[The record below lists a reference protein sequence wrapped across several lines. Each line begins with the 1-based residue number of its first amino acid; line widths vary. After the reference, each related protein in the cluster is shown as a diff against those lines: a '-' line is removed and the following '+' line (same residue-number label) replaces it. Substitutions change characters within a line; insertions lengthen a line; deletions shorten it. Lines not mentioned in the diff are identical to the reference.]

1 MGILG
6 RNFLH
11 TAVSNFVL
19 KFGIGLVIAVVTA
32 RALEPEGSGEYFL
45 LVTIITTIT
54 TLFNFGIPGTNTY
67 FKAQKKFS
75 SAQLTRA
82 SIVLTVPIT
91 IVSVLVLYIL
101 YVLRL
106 DFIFPTSKLTIT
118 IVASLGIVPIVFYTQ
133 FAQGIIVGENRI
145 SLNNYISLSS
155 QGVLAVALTILYFL
169 GSLTVPVA
177 IALYASSFLLALAI
191 IIGLSSP
198 PLAEVLKS
206 RMQWSE
212 YGELLRFSGAIH
224 IGNLA
229 QFFNYRLDAFIVSF
243 FLGTAAVG
251 LYSRSKMFS
260 ETVWLLSTSM
270 AAVLLPTLAGQHEK
284 SKEIAVKAAVAT
296 LGVSVVAG
304 TAAFLI
310 GPTLIVFLLRKA
322 FEGSVEPF
330 LILLPGIVIFSIT
343 NVLATYVTAVGKPGH
358 NAAIAFISF
367 LFTVI
372 FDILFIPRYGIS
384 GAALASGISYTVSSI
399 LTVIVFW
406 RVSRMSLPECVAILK
421 SMSTDFRSIVTRM
434 KQRVGMDDRQ
444 SGSSGTP

>member
-11 TAVSNFVL
+11 TAASNFVL
-19 KFGIGLVIAVVTA
+19 KFGIGLAIAVVTG
-32 RALEPEGSGEYFL
+32 RALEPEGRGEYFL
-45 LVTIITTIT
+45 LVLVITTIT
-54 TLFNFGIPGTNTY
+54 TLFNFGVPGTNTY
-67 FKAQKKFS
+67 FTAQKKFS
-75 SAQLTRA
+75 RAQLTRA

-91 IVSVLVLYIL
+91 IVSFLVLYLL

-106 DFIFPTSKLTIT
+106 DFLFPTNKLTAP
-118 IVASLGIVPIVFYTQ
+118 IVASLGIVPIVFYSQ

-155 QGVLAVALTILYFL
+155 QGALAVALTILYFL
-169 GSLTVPVA
+169 GSLTVTIA
-177 IALYASSFLLALAI
+177 IALYALSFLLALAV
-191 IIGLSSP
+191 IIGASSP
-198 PLAEVLKS
+198 PLTDVLKA
-206 RMQWSE
+206 RMRWSE
-212 YGELLRFSGAIH
+212 YGELLRFSGTIH

-229 QFFNYRLDAFIVSF
+229 QFFNYRLDAFIVSY

-251 LYSRSKMFS
+251 LYSYSKMFG

-284 SKEIAVKAAVAT
+284 SKQIAVKAAVAT
-296 LGVSVVAG
+296 LGVSVIAG
-304 TAAFLI
+304 LAAFII
-310 GPTLIVFLLRKA
+310 GPTFIVLLLGRA

-330 LILLPGIVIFSIT
+330 LILLPGVVIFSIT
-343 NVLATYVTAVGKPGH
+343 NVLATYVTAIGKPGH

-384 GAALASGISYTVSSI
+384 GAAIASGISYTVSST

-406 RVSRMSLPECVAILK
+406 KVSEITGSECAAIVK
-421 SMSTDFRSIVTRM
+421 SMSTDFRSIITRM
-434 KQRVGMDDRQ
+434 KQRAGIDDRQ
-444 SGSSGTP
+444 SGSTGTP

>member
-19 KFGIGLVIAVVTA
+19 KFGIGLIIAVVTG
-32 RALEPEGSGEYFL
+32 RALEPEGRGEYVL
-45 LVTIITTIT
+45 LVLIITTIT

-67 FKAQKKFS
+67 FTAQKKFS
-75 SAQLTRA
+75 RAQLTRA
-82 SIVLTVPIT
+82 SIVLTAPIT
-91 IVSVLVLYIL
+91 IVSFLVLYL
-101 YVLRL
+101 FYVLKL
-106 DFIFPTSKLTIT
+106 DFLFPTSKLTAP
-118 IVASLGIVPIVFYTQ
+118 IVASLGIVPIVFFTQ

-155 QGVLAVALTILYFL
+155 QGAFAVALTILYVL
-169 GSLTVPVA
+169 GILTVTLA
-177 IALYASSFLLALAI
+177 IALYALSFLLALAVI
-191 IIGLSSP
+191 IAASSP
-198 PLAEVLKS
+198 PWRHVLNA
-206 RMQWSE
+206 RMRWNE
-212 YGELLRFSGAIH
+212 YGELLRFSGTIH
-224 IGNLA
+224 IGNLT

-251 LYSRSKMFS
+251 LYGYSKMFG

-270 AAVLLPTLAGQHEK
+270 AAVLLPTMAGQHEK

-296 LGVSVVAG
+296 FGVSVIAG
-304 TAAFLI
+304 LAAFAV
-310 GPTLIVFLLRKA
+310 GPTFIVLLLGKA

-330 LILLPGIVIFSIT
+330 LILLPGVVIFSIT
-343 NVLATYVTAVGKPGH
+343 NVLATYITAIGRPGQ

-367 LFTVI
+367 LFTFI

-384 GAALASGISYTVSSI
+384 GAALASGISYTVSST

-406 RVSRMSLPECVAILK
+406 KVSGITASECVVIVK
-421 SMSTDFRSIVTRM
+421 SMSTDFRSIVNRM
-434 KQRVGMDDRQ
+434 KQRVGVVGGQ
-444 SGSSGTP
+444 SGSTGTT